1 MSFVIKTAKTIRN
14 NWKKSTFLAVAVA
27 WGGSYSK
34 NYFDIQS
41 LMRAYCERAA
51 WYGQQTI
58 PVTVNSRHITV
69 ILNPNAN
76 KRKAQTE
83 FEKYC
88 APLLHLAGINVEIVK
103 TNSEG
108 HARSLMENLN
118 GAEAIVV
125 AGGDGT
131 LSEVVTGL
139 LRRTNENTNALVP
152 IGVLPLGKN
161 NTVSRS
167 LFPGETKLEKVK
179 SLADAT
185 MAVIEEISKQ
195 IDVMKI
201 EIMNDED
208 KKPVYAISDIKWGAY
223 RDAEVKKDNYWVFG
237 SLRKYA
243 TYIFNGFKSSLSWNC
258 QAHLLYSPPC
268 SGCSNCYK
276 IQDIQ
281 PKSKWFQGYI
291 KEDQDTLK
299 YKQINNPHCN
309 QMVEKDIATSDFTL
323 LTSNVVPK
331 KIKDVSKLNIFIGP
345 EKVEY
350 FDFIRQGWKTER
362 GENREFKESIEA
374 RTLEIHPQIRL
385 EKESWFSIDSEEYE
399 VKPVKITLLPNLLKM
414 YCKKDTL

>member
-1 MSFVIKTAKTIRN
+1 MSFVIKTARTVRN
-14 NWKKSTFLAVAVA
+14 NWKKSAFLTVVVA
-27 WGGSYSK
+27 WSGSYTK
-34 NYFDIQS
+34 NYFDTQS
-41 LMRAYCERAA
+41 LMRIYCERAA
-51 WYGQQTI
+51 LYGQQTI
-58 PVTVNSRHITV
+58 PVTVNSRRITV

-76 KRKAQTE
+76 KRKAETE

-108 HARSLMENLN
+108 HARSLMESLN

-139 LRRTNENTNALVP
+139 LRRTNENANALVP

-161 NTVSRS
+161 NTVGKS
-167 LFPGETKLEKVK
+167 LFPGETKLEKVT
-179 SLADAT
+179 SLANAT

-195 IDVMKI
+195 IDVMRI
-201 EIMNDED
+201 EILNNED

-223 RDAEVKKDNYWVFG
+223 RDAEVKKDHYWVFG
-237 SLRKYA
+237 KLRKYA

-276 IQDIQ
+276 MQNVQ
-281 PKSKWFQGYI
+281 PKSKWFQSYI

-309 QMVEKDIATSDFTL
+309 QMVERDITTSDFTL
-323 LTSNVVPK
+323 LTSNIISN
-331 KIKDVSKLNIFIGP
+331 KITDVSKLNIFIGP
-345 EKVEY
+345 EKIEY
-350 FDFIRQGWKTER
+350 FNFIRQGWKTER
-362 GENREFKESIEA
+362 GECREFKEAIEA
-374 RTLEIHPQIRL
+374 RTLEIQPQIKP
-385 EKESWFSIDSEEYE
+385 EKESWFSIDNEEYE
-399 VKPVKITLLPNLLKM
+399 VKPVKITLLPKLLKM